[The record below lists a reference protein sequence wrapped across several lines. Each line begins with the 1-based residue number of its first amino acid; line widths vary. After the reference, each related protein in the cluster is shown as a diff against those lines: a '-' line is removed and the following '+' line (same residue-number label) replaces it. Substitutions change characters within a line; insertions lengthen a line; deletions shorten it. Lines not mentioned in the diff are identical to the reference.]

1 MLRCLPDAVSPGLL
15 YRPGWPH
22 ALCPVHGQVTEDR
35 LCSDISCR
43 AWAQGDF
50 LIANL
55 LEGLAVLTFSEPDPA
70 NRDWK
75 LHKACL
81 HWCHRDRPCHLRV
94 RNRRPK
100 RRKKCRWREW
110 DSRRRWAASMS
121 CTAVANLGNPLSK
134 NLQQNPNPQTP
145 LILMITYYSNFILL

>member
-1 MLRCLPDAVSPGLL
+1 MLGCLPDAISPGLL

-22 ALCPVHGQVTEDR
+22 ALCPVHGQVTADR
-35 LCSDISCR
+35 LYSDISCR

-81 HWCHRDRPCHLRV
+81 HWCHWDRPCHLRV

-110 DSRRRWAASMS
+110 DSRRRWAASMCMHGCS
-121 CTAVANLGNPLSK
+121 QFRQSSLQEFTAK
-134 NLQQNPNPQTP
+134 PQSSNSSNTYDY
-145 LILMITYYSNFILL
+145 ILF